1 MSEDIKSLQ
10 RVVDKAGQAVD
21 VGRKLSKALDQ
32 MEHGLGGSAL
42 LRAVGNWIDMHVKQ
56 MALIRDIKVSKLV
69 KHVLTPEEGAEVKE
83 IASKLRAEQ
92 WARREAEYALNLA
105 RVELASLA
113 INNRGHVDDEKPI
126 SALAAENKALR
137 AALRNARRQID
148 DMTRTPRRRHER
160 LVSSYRFRSAPHGRC
175 ETRSVSDRSG
185 ERSINH
191 TYRRMR
197 R

>member
-1 MSEDIKSLQ
+1 LQ

-56 MALIRDIKVSKLV
+56 MALIRDINVSKLV

-148 DMTRTPRRRHER
+148 DMTEVIERRPWDPHTEATARAPGFE
-160 LVSSYRFRSAPHGRC
+160 LPVSLGTAWKVRDQIGVGSFRRKKHQPH
-175 ETRSVSDRSG
+175 V
-185 ERSINH
+185 
-191 TYRRMR
+191 
-197 R
+197 